1 MPHLGPLVP
10 DPEAAVHPRRHPRLR
25 RHVRQARLLQAA
37 RGVTCRAR
45 VTRVQA
51 TRLTSVQATRRA
63 RDTCLTLSGCEAAGE
78 HQHQDRLLPPPHHV
92 SRVTAGCWCDVS
104 RVTAAGV
111 TCLVSLGRLIIQLI
125 PVCLLW
131 SPPLTLSSQAG
142 METVLTEPS
151 WKVDTLPWSHKNTAQ
166 GNWCTTGKFEL
177 FYENMVYI

>member
-1 MPHLGPLVP
+1 MPHLGALVP

-25 RHVRQARLLQAA
+25 RHVPRARLLQAA
-37 RGVTCRAR
+37 R
-45 VTRVQA
+45 
-51 TRLTSVQATRRA
+51 
-63 RDTCLTLSGCEAAGE
+63 
-78 HQHQDRLLPPPHHV
+78 
-92 SRVTAGCWCDVS
+92 
-104 RVTAAGV
+104 GV

-131 SPPLTLSSQAG
+131 SPPLTLFSLAG

-177 FYENMVYI
+177 FYENMVYIKNLISLAYLLQMSVNKFLHNATFVCAK

>member
-37 RGVTCRAR
+37 R
-45 VTRVQA
+45 
-51 TRLTSVQATRRA
+51 
-63 RDTCLTLSGCEAAGE
+63 
-78 HQHQDRLLPPPHHV
+78 
-92 SRVTAGCWCDVS
+92 
-104 RVTAAGV
+104 GV

-151 WKVDTLPWSHKNTAQ
+151 RKVDTLPWSHWETVLRRETSQ
-166 GNWCTTGKFEL
+166 FDT
-177 FYENMVYI
+177 FYQKCNRQ

>member
-45 VTRVQA
+45 VSRVQA
-51 TRLTSVQATRRA
+51 TRPTGVQATCRA

-92 SRVTAGCWCDVS
+92 SLLLVS
-104 RVTAAGV
+104 RVTGAADNSINP
-111 TCLVSLGRLIIQLI
+111 CLSALVSS
-125 PVCLLW
+125 PHPLLT
-131 SPPLTLSSQAG
+131 SRDGDSF
-142 METVLTEPS
+142 
-151 WKVDTLPWSHKNTAQ
+151 D
-166 GNWCTTGKFEL
+166 
-177 FYENMVYI
+177 

>member
-25 RHVRQARLLQAA
+25 RHVPRARLLQAA

-45 VTRVQA
+45 VTHV
-51 TRLTSVQATRRA
+51 TGVQATRRA

-92 SRVTAGCWCDVS
+92 SRVTA
-104 RVTAAGV
+104 AGV

-131 SPPLTLSSQAG
+131 SPPLTLSSLAG

-151 WKVDTLPWSHKNTAQ
+151 R
-166 GNWCTTGKFEL
+166 
-177 FYENMVYI
+177 